1 MSMLA
6 GRPLVRE
13 GCDVARQCYVYTEV
27 GTGKVVYYRLPNGR
41 IVLPKEELIG
51 THNEGKK
58 VFIISKGEK

>member
-13 GCDVARQCYVYTEV
+13 GFDVARQCYVYTEV

-41 IVLPKEELIG
+41 IVLPKEE
-51 THNEGKK
+51 KK
-58 VFIISKGEK
+58 EVCLPCLKSTQV

>member
-1 MSMLA
+1 MSMLS

-13 GCDVARQCYVYTEV
+13 GFDVARQCYVYTEV

>member
-13 GCDVARQCYVYTEV
+13 GFDVARQCYVYTEV

-41 IVLPKEELIG
+41 IVLPKEE
-51 THNEGKK
+51 KK
-58 VFIISKGEK
+58 EVCLPCLKNTQV